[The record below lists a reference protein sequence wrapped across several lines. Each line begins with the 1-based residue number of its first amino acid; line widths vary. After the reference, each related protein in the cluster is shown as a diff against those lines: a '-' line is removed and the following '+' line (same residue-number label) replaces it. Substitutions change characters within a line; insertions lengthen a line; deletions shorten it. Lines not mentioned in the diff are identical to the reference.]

1 MVYSRENESVAI
13 KPVRVLW
20 VEGHEFVEQD
30 VSHWCHAHRGTRM
43 ANVGFGDGI
52 DLQDR
57 SSQHIYL
64 EEDVKLSWTRYWRP
78 AGFRNILRGV
88 G

>member
-1 MVYSRENESVAI
+1 MVYLRENESVAI

-30 VSHWCHAHRGTRM
+30 VSHWCHAHWGARM

-52 DLQDR
+52 DLQDH
-57 SSQHIYL
+57 SSQHIHPVHCV
-64 EEDVKLSWTRYWRP
+64 ETPGTSQCRTAGERYV
-78 AGFRNILRGV
+78 LLGV
-88 G
+88 